1 MGASR
6 ARSQVGSYLQ
16 KSIPNDKNL
25 LWDELNLLK
34 RELNVKIK
42 KTIDDYLLKSSML
55 G

>member
-6 ARSQVGSYLQ
+6 ARSQIGSYLQ

-42 KTIDDYLLKSSML
+42 TIDDYRLKSSML